1 MRRLPETV
9 QGREL
14 RLSDALLRSRCWPLG
29 AAEVLQQH
37 RRVSNLA
44 TPGRPR
50 LGTTMPARSSLNVS
64 LTQELTAFIAAQ
76 VASGRYRSASEV
88 VRASLRL
95 LQRDESAFATGSDP
109 TDRVGGGDGGP

>member
-1 MRRLPETV
+1 
-9 QGREL
+9 
-14 RLSDALLRSRCWPLG
+14 
-29 AAEVLQQH
+29 
-37 RRVSNLA
+37 
-44 TPGRPR
+44 
-50 LGTTMPARSSLNVS
+50 MPARSSLNVS

>member
-1 MRRLPETV
+1 MTLLPCNAPTRTSV
-9 QGREL
+9 KADGGHPTDR
-14 RLSDALLRSRCWPLG
+14 
-29 AAEVLQQH
+29 H
-37 RRVSNLA
+37 RRVANLA
-44 TPGRPR
+44 TSGRPR
-50 LGTTMPARSSLNVS
+50 LVTTMPARSSLNVS

-95 LQRDESAFATGSDP
+95 LQRDEFAFATGSDP

>member
-1 MRRLPETV
+1 M
-9 QGREL
+9 
-14 RLSDALLRSRCWPLG
+14 A
-29 AAEVLQQH
+29 
-37 RRVSNLA
+37 NLA
-44 TPGRPR
+44 TSRRPR
-50 LGTTMPARSSLNVS
+50 LVITMPARSSLNVS

-95 LQRDESAFATGSDP
+95 LQRDESAFATAPLTLATGSDP